1 MLRERI
7 FSHISGTC
15 CRMGKETLSWK
26 DLHSRASA
34 LAAELF
40 GSREPVLIYGE
51 KSPEYVI
58 AIVGC
63 LWAGRPYI
71 PAGKHIPALRIRT
84 MLTEADI
91 KTAVVVSPLPEELM
105 AGMICFSV
113 PQQGNGEFSLPPV
126 LNEDIAYIL
135 FTSGSTGVPK
145 GVMVTYLNLEN
156 FIEWFTSRP
165 AIAALY
171 PHAVLNQA
179 QFSFDLS
186 VADLYYTLYIGCTL
200 ELLQEGIPASAGASR
215 AELAI
220 MTPSYADCCL
230 LDECFAARALPCLQT
245 IFFCGEPLRGS
256 TVRRLWQRF
265 PGLRIINAY
274 GPTEATCAISSAEIT
289 PDLAAQEVLPIGR
302 ESGEAVDITLS
313 AENLICLQGTSV
325 AAGYLNGACF
335 EGRFLTGDLGHFEKE
350 YLWYDGRCDDQI
362 KYKGYRIEPVEIE
375 AALTAQPNVQQAV
388 VLPRYDRLGR
398 IVALRALVTIDGT
411 TDEET
416 LREALRHT
424 LPDYMIPRQIIVCD
438 KLPLTVNGK
447 TDRKKAALLP

>member
-1 MLRERI
+1 
-7 FSHISGTC
+7 
-15 CRMGKETLSWK
+15 
-26 DLHSRASA
+26 
-34 LAAELF
+34 
-40 GSREPVLIYGE
+40 
-51 KSPEYVI
+51 
-58 AIVGC
+58 
-63 LWAGRPYI
+63 
-71 PAGKHIPALRIRT
+71 

-105 AGMICFSV
+105 ADMICFSV

-245 IFFCGEPLRGS
+245 IFFCGEPLRSS

-313 AENLICLQGTSV
+313 AENRICLQGTSV

-335 EGRFLTGDLGHFEKE
+335 EGRFLTGDLGHFEKK

-398 IVALRALVTIDGT
+398 VVALRALVTTDGT

>member
-1 MLRERI
+1 M
-7 FSHISGTC
+7 
-15 CRMGKETLSWK
+15 
-26 DLHSRASA
+26 
-34 LAAELF
+34 
-40 GSREPVLIYGE
+40 
-51 KSPEYVI
+51 KSSQQ
-58 AIVGC
+58 
-63 LWAGRPYI
+63 
-71 PAGKHIPALRIRT
+71 
-84 MLTEADI
+84 ADI

-313 AENLICLQGTSV
+313 AENRICLQGTSV

-398 IVALRALVTIDGT
+398 VVALRALVTTDGT